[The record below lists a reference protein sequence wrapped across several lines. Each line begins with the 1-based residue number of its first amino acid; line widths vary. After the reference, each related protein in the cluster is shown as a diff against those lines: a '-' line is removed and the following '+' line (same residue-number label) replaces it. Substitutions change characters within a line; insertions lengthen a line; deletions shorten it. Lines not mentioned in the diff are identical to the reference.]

1 MLASGIQVINGGK
14 IQGDLYERPKNHKK
28 KSLTYEAGSWC
39 LNLLF

>member
-28 KSLTYEAGSWC
+28 TSISGGSSSPTDG
-39 LNLLF
+39 